1 MGTLLRDCTLIDCT
15 GAPPLADAAILVG
28 EDGRLA
34 DLGPRSEVEKRAGAG
49 HSTVSLEGDTVLP
62 GLWDAHMHL
71 GAVVPPHEP
80 RFRGEAESHY
90 AYRAVRKATDCLR
103 IGITSLRTMG
113 DRNNA
118 DLQLKRAI
126 ESGTLVGPRLWVA
139 GDVMWSRENA
149 GEDVFRARARER
161 LRQGVDHIKL
171 FATGGIAWPAE
182 TITHTICS
190 PAELKAAIE
199 EAHRWKK
206 PATVHAIGDEGVA
219 MAADAGADTVEHGFV
234 LGDEGIAAMVRNKT
248 VFSPQ
253 LTVTKAWN
261 ETTIREAGCFP
272 QWFLTNAIEASEVHH
287 AYVAKA
293 IAAGLEIICGVDNL
307 TRLPWSPGVETFQG
321 RPALIAEI
329 QFAADCGLTPLQAI
343 QAATVNVAKVC
354 RADRDLGTLERGKLA
369 DIFSV
374 AGDPLADLNT
384 LHNVRFVM
392 KGGQTVRD
400 DRRPLP
406 TTVPW

>member
-1 MGTLLRDCTLIDCT
+1 MGTLIQDCRLIDCT
-15 GAPPLADAAILVG
+15 GAAPVEDAALLI
-28 EDGRLA
+28 EDGRIA
-34 DLGPRSEVEKRAGAG
+34 DIGPRADVAKRAGNG
-49 HSTVSLEGDTVLP
+49 HTVLSMDGDTVLP

-80 RFRGEAESHY
+80 TFRGEAESHY
-90 AYRAVRKATDCLR
+90 AFRMVRKATDCLNV
-103 IGITSLRTMG
+103 GITSLRTMG

-118 DLQLKRAI
+118 DLQMKRAI
-126 ESGTLVGPRLWVA
+126 EAGTLVGPRLWVA

-149 GEDVFRARARER
+149 GVDAFRAKARER

-199 EAHRWKK
+199 EAHRWHK

-234 LGDEGIAAMVRNKT
+234 LGEPGILAMVRNKT

-253 LTVTKAWN
+253 LTVTKSWN
-261 ETTIREAGCFP
+261 EDTIREAGCFP
-272 QWFLTNAIEASEVHH
+272 EWFLVNAIEASDVHH
-287 AYVAKA
+287 AMVAKA

-307 TRLPWSPGVETFQG
+307 TRLPWSPGIETYEG

-329 QFAADCGLTPLQAI
+329 KFAADCGLSPLQAI
-343 QAATVNVAKVC
+343 QAATINVARVC
-354 RADRDLGTLERGKLA
+354 RADKQLGTLERGKLA
-369 DIFSV
+369 DLFSV
-374 AGDPLADLNT
+374 AGDPLANLDR
-384 LHNVRFVM
+384 LHDVRLVM
-392 KGGQTVRD
+392 KGGSVVRD

>member
-15 GAPPLADAAILVG
+15 GAGPLADAAILI

-34 DLGPRSEVEKRAGAG
+34 DLGPRAEVVKRAGDG
-49 HSTVSLEGDTVLP
+49 HTTVSLEGDTVLP

-80 RFRGEAESHY
+80 QFRGEAEAHY
-90 AYRAVRKATDCLR
+90 AYRAVRKATDCLK

-113 DRNNA
+113 DRNGA

-149 GEDVFRARARER
+149 GVDAFRAKARER

-190 PAELKAAIE
+190 PAELQAAIE

-206 PATVHAIGDEGVA
+206 PATVHAIGDEGVI

-234 LGDEGIAAMVRNKT
+234 LGDDGIAAMVRNNT

-253 LTVTKAWN
+253 LTVTKSWN

-287 AYVAKA
+287 RFVAKA

-307 TRLPWSPGVETFQG
+307 TRLPWSPGVETFEG

-329 QFAADCGLTPLQAI
+329 QFAAECGLTPLQAI
-343 QAATVNVAKVC
+343 QAATINVAKVC
-354 RADRDLGTLERGKLA
+354 RADKELGTLERGKLA
-369 DIFSV
+369 DLMSV
-374 AGDPLADLNT
+374 AGDPLTDLST

-392 KGGQTVRD
+392 KGGQTIRD
-400 DRRPLP
+400 DRRPVP
-406 TTVPW
+406 TVVPSW